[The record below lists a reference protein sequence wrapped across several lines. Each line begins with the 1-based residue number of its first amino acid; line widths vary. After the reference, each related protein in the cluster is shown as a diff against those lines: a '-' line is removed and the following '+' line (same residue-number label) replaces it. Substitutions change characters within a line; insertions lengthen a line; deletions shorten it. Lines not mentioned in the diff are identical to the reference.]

1 MIEEKIWPMKKSN
14 ELDVRGTLVRVIKIG
29 GDDYVCLTDMAK
41 LKKLNGLSI
50 QQMRILSEVEGRKYL
65 RR

>member
-1 MIEEKIWPMKKSN
+1 MIKEKVWPMKKSN

>member
-1 MIEEKIWPMKKSN
+1 MIEEKVWPMKKSN

-50 QQMRILSEVEGRKYL
+50 QQMRILSEVEGRKL
-65 RR
+65 LK

>member
-1 MIEEKIWPMKKSN
+1 MKKSN

-41 LKKLNGLSI
+41 LKKLNGLAI
-50 QQMRILSEVEGRKYL
+50 QQMRILSEAEGRKYL
-65 RR
+65 R

>member
-1 MIEEKIWPMKKSN
+1 MKKSN

-41 LKKLNGLSI
+41 RELAKI
-50 QQMRILSEVEGRKYL
+50 DYHPIER
-65 RR
+65 

>member
-1 MIEEKIWPMKKSN
+1 MIEEKVWPMKKSN

-50 QQMRILSEVEGRKYL
+50 QHMRILSEVEGRKYL

>member
-14 ELDVRGTLVRVIKIG
+14 ELDARGTLVRVIKIG
-29 GDDYVCLTDMAK
+29 GDDYVCLPDMAK

-50 QQMRILSEVEGRKYL
+50 QQMRILSEVEGIKYL
-65 RR
+65 K